1 MAFLLLL
8 LLLLIAVGGR
18 GLASSVTFTSTT
30 GITIRI
36 VVGVLLVT
44 LGLIQAEVLPFRS
57 TPLRGSSG
65 LVTQALA
72 RCRHQHPVAGFAALG
87 FSSSQPDSDARRR
100 NDVTSSPKMTSTA
113 PGSANFRAL
122 LRSPIDKPGNGG
134 WLGFS
139 RIKLDPSLSPRPVG
153 DGRGSEPIATLGGR
167 AVSDPMWLR
176 SPRSAIIRCWSR
188 VGSCPFDLLG

>member
-1 MAFLLLL
+1 MAFLLPLGPF
-8 LLLLIAVGGR
+8 IPVGGR

-44 LGLIQAEVLPFRS
+44 LGLIQAEVLPVSFHAVEGIIR
-57 TPLRGSSG
+57 P
-65 LVTQALA
+65 VTQALA
-72 RCRHQHPVAGFAALG
+72 RFRHQHPVAGFAAFG
-87 FSSSQPDSDARRR
+87 FSSSQLDSDARRR

-122 LRSPIDKPGNGG
+122 FRSPIDKPGNGG

-153 DGRGSEPIATLGGR
+153 DGRGSEPIVTLGGR

-188 VGSCPFDLLG
+188 VGSCPFDLLR